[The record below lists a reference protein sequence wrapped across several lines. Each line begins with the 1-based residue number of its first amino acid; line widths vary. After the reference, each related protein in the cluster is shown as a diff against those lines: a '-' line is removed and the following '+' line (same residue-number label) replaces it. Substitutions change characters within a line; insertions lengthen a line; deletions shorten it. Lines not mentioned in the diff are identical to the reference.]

1 MIIDKKILSLAELK
15 EYVKDLDDKE
25 DLQKYLKKFGKIG
38 KDKADKIAKEIEELK
53 NPKIREEHIA
63 KIIDFQPKDQE
74 DVNKILSDANLNE
87 EEANALAEIVK
98 R

>member
-1 MIIDKKILSLAELK
+1 MIIKKKALSLAELK
-15 EYVKDLDDKE
+15 EYVKDLDGKE
-25 DLQKYLKKFGKIG
+25 GLQRYLKKFGKIG

-53 NPKIREEHIA
+53 NPKIREEHII
-63 KIIDFQPKDQE
+63 KVIDFQPKDQE

-98 R
+98 S